1 MHAKAQ
7 NQCLIDLKSAELL
20 AVLHARL
27 QDQGSHTPVNAKHFK
42 MSTATA
48 EEVKRGIAV
57 KPDTRTVDPSSS
69 STDLKP
75 TTATDVER
83 SADQMDEDTSLR
95 ATATSHPLEPDAEEK
110 VSRKARVARNVLHVR
125 GEDELK
131 FNVNEEAWPNAGL
144 AIRSSYEP

>member
-1 MHAKAQ
+1 MCARESIESV
-7 NQCLIDLKSAELL
+7 LIDLKSAELL
-20 AVLHARL
+20 DVLHARL
-27 QDQGSHTPVNAKHFK
+27 QYQASHTPVNAKHFK

-57 KPDTRTVDPSSS
+57 KPDTRTVDQSSS

-75 TTATDVER
+75 TT
-83 SADQMDEDTSLR
+83 EDTSLR
-95 ATATSHPLEPDAEEK
+95 APATSHPLEPDAEEK
-110 VSRKARVARNVLHVR
+110 VSRKARVARNVLHIS

-144 AIRSSYEP
+144 AIRSNYEP